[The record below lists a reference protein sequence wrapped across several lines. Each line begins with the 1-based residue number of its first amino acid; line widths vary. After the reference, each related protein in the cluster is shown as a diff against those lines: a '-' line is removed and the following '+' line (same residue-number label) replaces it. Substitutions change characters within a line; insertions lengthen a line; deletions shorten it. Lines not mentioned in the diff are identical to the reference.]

1 MGYDNEGAVNT
12 DTTLEDLEL
21 IGEEIAKDLPDL
33 DLI

>member
-12 DTTLEDLEL
+12 DTTLKDLEL
-21 IGEEIAKDLPDL
+21 IEEVKAENLPDL

>member
-12 DTTLEDLEL
+12 EWLEDLEL
-21 IGEEIAKDLPDL
+21 VEEAKAENLPDL